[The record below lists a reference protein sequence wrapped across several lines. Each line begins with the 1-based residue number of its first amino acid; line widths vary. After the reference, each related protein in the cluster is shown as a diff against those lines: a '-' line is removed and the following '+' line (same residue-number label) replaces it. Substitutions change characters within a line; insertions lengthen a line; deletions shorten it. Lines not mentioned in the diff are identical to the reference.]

1 MADYASVL
9 DKQRTFFNSGATL
22 DVEFRIRALRD
33 LKAAIEQNEEK
44 ILSALHSDLGKCAAE
59 AYATEIGLVYSEI
72 GDALKHIRR
81 WSRPRRAL
89 TPAMH
94 FLSWSRIVPEPHG
107 IALIMSPWNYPF
119 QLTLVPLVSA
129 LAAGNCAVVKPSAYS
144 PATSAVIAG
153 ILRQCFSECCVAV
166 FEGGRK
172 ANEALLRQRF
182 DIIFFTGSP
191 AVGRYV
197 MECASKNLTPVT
209 LELGGKSPCIVCA
222 DANIPLAAKRIA
234 WGKTVNAGQTCVA
247 PDYVLAHKSVA
258 EPLAREI
265 GACIEGFFGKAPCA
279 CAEYPRIVN
288 EKHFERVS
296 ALIFSGRV
304 VSGGRADRE
313 TLRIEPTV
321 LMDVAPD
328 SPVMQEEI
336 FGPVLP
342 VLTYENLDEAISFIR
357 SRPKPLALYLF
368 TANKETERRIMG
380 SVAFGGGCVN
390 DTLVHTAT
398 SHIPFGGVGESGM
411 GGYHGK
417 WGFDTFT
424 HYKSVL
430 RKSTRLDMAMRYP
443 PYGEKLKLFRRV
455 MK

>member
-1 MADYASVL
+1 MTDYTTVL
-9 DKQRTFFNSGATL
+9 DKQRTFFDSGATL

-81 WSRPRRAL
+81 WSRPRRVP

-94 FLSWSRIVPEPHG
+94 FLSSSRIVPEPYG

-119 QLTLVPLVSA
+119 QLTLVPLVFA
-129 LAAGNCAVVKPSAYS
+129 LAAGNCAVVKPSDYS
-144 PATSAVIAG
+144 PATSGIIADM
-153 ILRQCFSECCVAV
+153 LRQCFSESYVAV
-166 FEGGRK
+166 FKGGRE
-172 ANEALLRQRF
+172 ANEALLKQKY

-209 LELGGKSPCIVCA
+209 LELGGKSPCIVCEDA
-222 DANIPLAAKRIA
+222 DIPLAAKRIA

-247 PDYVLAHKSVA
+247 PDYVLAHKSIA
-258 EPLAREI
+258 EALAREI
-265 GACIEGFFGKAPCA
+265 GVYIEGFFGKEPCA
-279 CAEYPRIVN
+279 CAEYPHIVN
-288 EKHFERVS
+288 EKHFEHVS
-296 ALIFSGRV
+296 ALIGSGRV
-304 VSGGRADRE
+304 VSGGRTDRE
-313 TLRIEPTV
+313 TRHIEPTV
-321 LMDVAPD
+321 LIDVAPD

-342 VLTYENLDEAISFIR
+342 ILTYESLDEAVEFIR
-357 SRPKPLALYLF
+357 NRPKPLALYLF
-368 TANKETERRIMG
+368 TANKETERHIMG

-398 SHIPFGGVGESGM
+398 SCMPFGGVGESGM

-430 RKSTRLDMAMRYP
+430 KKSTRLDISMRYP
-443 PYGEKLKLFRRV
+443 PYGEKLKLFKKV